1 LIAGRHHPHSPR
13 SGLTL
18 VELVVVLMIL
28 VTLAGAAVV
37 ALEGLVE
44 QSRYDSTQRT
54 LQAFEHAVLG
64 RDGLID
70 ANKRPWIQ
78 GFVADMGRLPRAI
91 DIDPSAEVEN
101 LQLQELWHLPT
112 GAATKFGIQHPD
124 GDPQVTLAVGWRGPY
139 LNPPGWDFSTE
150 GAQLL
155 DGVGNPFVFKRAD
168 GADATL
174 GDPIAQVISLGAD
187 GVLLPDGVGYDAFD
201 IVVLESTVATEITPE
216 IAARHLGDVPV
227 RVSNLPAGSR
237 VLLRVYGPRDGL
249 AVTLDQEG
257 PLAEAGGEVQW
268 VFSNVPIGA
277 RVLRAYRLDSTE
289 VPDEEA
295 EVVSAF
301 AHGPIVPITVLAGGI
316 HEVVIEF
323 PELSSQPPPDD
334 EAP

>member
-1 LIAGRHHPHSPR
+1 MQRRARA
-13 SGLTL
+13 GLTL

-54 LQAFEHAVLG
+54 LRSFEHAVLG

-70 ANKRPWIQ
+70 ANNRPWIQ

-91 DIDPSAEVEN
+91 DIDPSDEVEN
-101 LQLQELWHLPT
+101 LQPQELWHLPT

-124 GDPQVTLAVGWRGPY
+124 GDADVTLAVGWRGPY

-168 GADATL
+168 GADVIL
-174 GDPIAQVISLGAD
+174 GEPIAQFVALGAD
-187 GVLLPDGVGYDAFD
+187 GVLLPDGTGYDAFSA
-201 IVVLESTVATEITPE
+201 VVLESTLATAITPE
-216 IAARHLGDVPV
+216 VAARHVGDVPV
-227 RVSNLPAGSR
+227 RVTNLPPASR
-237 VLLRVYGPRDGL
+237 VLLRIYGARDGS
-249 AVTLDQEG
+249 AVTLDQVG
-257 PLAEAGGEVQW
+257 PLAEATGAVQW
-268 VFSNVPIGA
+268 VFEDVPIGPRA
-277 RVLRAYRLDSTE
+277 LRAYLLDSTE
-289 VPDEEA
+289 VPDA
-295 EVVSAF
+295 EVEVESAF
-301 AHGPIVPITVLAGGI
+301 APSSIVPVTVLAGGV

-323 PELSSQPPPDD
+323 PELSSAPPPDD
-334 EAP
+334 EDS